1 MQEGPIM
8 CVPKDVLKLMIH
20 MLADSRPRSRWG
32 VLATWRCVCRLF
44 HSTVSVDRLRE
55 AMLSDLREFPQ
66 VKDTKDSGKGTGH
79 RLNMYCAVHPRKI
92 KTMDSCLILPGP
104 FIAASSC
111 CIMLYPAR
119 QLLIRKWPAIFERLC
134 VFLKGN
140 GNNGDTLLWYAVSN
154 SYHIYLQWAQN
165 VSNKALRETRPCIS
179 VRQYTAT
186 SGLTTLL
193 VLEPNLASFTRILE

>member
-1 MQEGPIM
+1 MEEGPIM
-8 CVPKDVLKLMIH
+8 RVPKDVLKLMIH

-44 HSTVSVDRLRE
+44 QSTVSVDMLQE

-66 VKDTKDSGKGTGH
+66 VKDTKDSGGGTGH
-79 RLNMYCAVHPRKI
+79 RENMYCAIHPRKI
-92 KTMDSCLILPGP
+92 KTLYASSILPGP
-104 FIAASSC
+104 FMDMAVA

-119 QLLIRKWPAIFERLC
+119 QLLIRKWPTIFERLC
-134 VFLKGN
+134 VFLKGH

-165 VSNKALRETRPCIS
+165 VSNKALSETRPS
-179 VRQYTAT
+179 TPVRQYTAT
-186 SGLTTLL
+186 SGLTTLF
-193 VLEPNLASFTRILE
+193 VLEPNLTSVPRIIE